1 MPVIVLSDQFIAQ
14 RRETLSMLT
23 LNHDVKTRQVPTAGE
38 LENYKRYRETKSG
51 ISPMT
56 WPGMKGGEYQTNG
69 LEHAES
75 GRPTSMFL
83 THEKNNAKR
92 YRKLRTVRDNYSYYR
107 RYGAEKAEVG
117 VLCWGSSK
125 GPVKEAVLRAQA
137 RGEKVAAFVKNGED
151 EQARDLVGASDS
163 PMGRVLAQAL
173 EVKNQ
178 SQETMEA
185 IIVHAT
191 EEEVRGLSR
200 YLQALA
206 TIGNIA
212 PLLGLFGTVVGMIK
226 AFMVIQEMGGKVNAA
241 VLAGGIWEA
250 MLTTA
255 LGLAVALPTIIAHSY
270 LVSKVNQSEAR
281 LQRGAITFLKAVMSM
296 KGKT

>member
-1 MPVIVLSDQFIAQ
+1 
-14 RRETLSMLT
+14 MLEF
-23 LNHDVKTRQVPTAGE
+23 L
-38 LENYKRYRETKSG
+38 Y
-51 ISPMT
+51 
-56 WPGMKGGEYQTNG
+56 KGGVLVIPILLCSVFALAIFLERWIHFVRLGRQGRG
-69 LEHAES
+69 LA
-75 GRPTSMFL
+75 
-83 THEKNNAKR
+83 
-92 YRKLRTVRDNYSYYR
+92 
-107 RYGAEKAEVG
+107 
-117 VLCWGSSK
+117 
-125 GPVKEAVLRAQA
+125 
-137 RGEKVAAFVKNGED
+137 EKVAAFVNNGND
-151 EQARDLVGASDS
+151 EQAREMLNASNS
-163 PMGRVLAQAL
+163 PMGKVLGQAL
-173 EVKNQ
+173 EVKDQN
-178 SQETMEA
+178 QETLEA

-191 EEEVRGLSR
+191 EEEVRGMSR

-281 LQRGAITFLKAVMSM
+281 LQSGAITFLKAVISF
-296 KGKT
+296 KDNRIT

>member
-1 MPVIVLSDQFIAQ
+1 
-14 RRETLSMLT
+14 MLGF
-23 LNHDVKTRQVPTAGE
+23 L
-38 LENYKRYRETKSG
+38 Y
-51 ISPMT
+51 
-56 WPGMKGGEYQTNG
+56 KGGVLVIPILLCSVFALAIFLERLIRFIRLRKQGRG
-69 LEHAES
+69 LA
-75 GRPTSMFL
+75 
-83 THEKNNAKR
+83 
-92 YRKLRTVRDNYSYYR
+92 
-107 RYGAEKAEVG
+107 
-117 VLCWGSSK
+117 
-125 GPVKEAVLRAQA
+125 
-137 RGEKVAAFVKNGED
+137 EKVAAFVKNGDD
-151 EQARDLVGASDS
+151 EQALDLADASDS

-173 EVKNQ
+173 EVKDQ
-178 SQETMEA
+178 GQETLEA

-191 EEEVRGLSR
+191 EEEVRGMSR

-270 LVSKVNQSEAR
+270 LVSKVNQSEAK
-281 LQRGAITFLKAVMSM
+281 LQRGAITFLKAVMRLEGPRVRGSE
-296 KGKT
+296 GVNSRL